1 MDDRKRQETLKR
13 EKGRAVVRALHLSE
27 LESAGR
33 ARVAALKQAEAELDR
48 IARAL
53 PDALDAGLTISEV
66 ARLTGVS
73 RPTLYELQHRYG
85 DDRNLWL
92 GVMQVIANNGSVDSS
107 AIAKRL
113 SRPPKQVAK
122 IVKELVEDGFVEEDF
137 NEDPDYP
144 AMECWLSDKGFA
156 ALEHFRFAD
165 DEDGTA

>member
-1 MDDRKRQETLKR
+1 MHDRKRQETLNR

-33 ARVAALKQAEAELDR
+33 ARVAALEQAEAELDR

-53 PDALDAGLTISEV
+53 PDALDAGLTISEI

-73 RPTLYELQHRYG
+73 RPTLYELQHRFG

-92 GVMQVIANNGSVDSS
+92 GVMQVIANHGSVGSG

-113 SRPPKQVAK
+113 ARPPKQVGK
-122 IVKELVEDGFVEEDF
+122 IVTELVQDGFVEEGF
-137 NEDPDYP
+137 NDDPENP
-144 AMECWLSDKGFA
+144 AMQCWLTDKGFA

-165 DEDGTA
+165 DEDGRP